1 MKGAVVDAM
10 AVAIDG
16 ADAMLSCVTLA
27 YKESANCRM
36 EAQYG
41 HQQSVDM
48 IPLVRQLALLQG
60 RGLSVLVLRAI
71 CAKPRCCTLLQMM
84 QQNYRPTGWLGLL
97 LGTKVYFSFHPAAIK
112 TEAAFMQQ
120 IDAVARDLGE
130 RGKAKLSRPA
140 AAAAAAAH
148 VAEGV
153 PPTGWSAASAPAA
166 AASVTMSPPARTP
179 ERSFTPS
186 MQQLSSPVAA
196 TGRTA
201 DEGSSAALV
210 EAVLSQQRLILQ
222 REEQLRAE
230 MEARMRAEARLEAS
244 GLRDLHA
251 LQRRLES
258 LHSAG
263 LLSDEELHA
272 IQDTIADGTTDGG
285 QQQVD
290 DVAAM
295 VSLSA
300 TMAAHDA
307 FARQLRR
314 KFT

>member
-130 RGKAKLSRPA
+130 RGKAKPSRP
-140 AAAAAAAH
+140 AAAAH

-153 PPTGWSAASAPAA
+153 PPAGWSAASAPAA
-166 AASVTMSPPARTP
+166 AASDIMSPPARTP

-272 IQDTIADGTTDGG
+272 IQDTIADGTTDGE
-285 QQQVD
+285 QQQAD
-290 DVAAM
+290 DVAAL

-300 TMAAHDA
+300 TMSAHDA